1 MIKPILVLAL
11 GLAAGAGADTFD
23 DAVLPLLDSY
33 CLDCHDD
40 VERKGDVSFEEIFTE
55 EDALAVPGLM
65 QKVRDALHYREMPPA
80 EKDQPTAEE
89 QAAVIAWVNN
99 AVLRQKTFL
108 GHRDPGAPAMRRL
121 TRLEY
126 NNTLRDLL
134 GLREMDAF
142 NFPERMMAKPDY
154 FDPSQDKMPDKLD
167 IFIPEFGSKK
177 PALVKLGSIPGDS
190 RAAHG
195 FFNQGDK
202 LDINPFRLERY
213 IELATEVVNHPD
225 LLAEAVHVRPLFG
238 EETRAVAHQESA
250 AGGKAMAAKLR
261 PGFAPLDN
269 IQAEAPGS
277 SDQVEFFRD
286 HIGSAYNTGLG
297 GVFQNP
303 EGKGEVKGSR
313 GGFIRAEV
321 GRRAVLIRPSN
332 DWWFVDFSTAHE
344 TSEPSNISNVKN
356 SPKVFDIDL
365 EVESTRLDEGI
376 LSAGLVVLSRARS
389 EGEVAITAHFASGR
403 TQTLRD
409 RIDEGAGKDNTFFS
423 WQAPKGDAI
432 VRLHVD
438 GSKFDSDFVLMDDLA
453 FIIGSSKVK
462 AAALAEATDE
472 AGAAPA
478 GDLTERKRAFELF
491 LTRAFRGPVTPE
503 DVRTYWG
510 FYEEALAAGKSDRE
524 AMGQT
529 LRAIITAPRFLF
541 MVEEAGSAADPV
553 RRLDGFELANRLSYF
568 LWATMPDD
576 ELFLSAASGAL
587 ENDPAELE
595 RQVRRM
601 LADPKVKELSDS
613 FAFQWLQL
621 NKLIG
626 SQPDRKRY
634 ARFYT
639 GGKGTMADDFIM
651 EAQLLFETVLIENR
665 PLMDLFDP
673 DFTYMNPELIKF
685 YGLED
690 HYRSELESAKMTDK
704 RGNKRDDN
712 AKWFRCELPD
722 RTRGGVM
729 AMGGPLTLS
738 SLPLRSS
745 PVYRGAWIAEVVFN
759 RPPPNPPAMVDELGA
774 DDQSFDE
781 LTLREKLEQHRSSS
795 ACSGCHARID
805 PPGFALEAFDPI
817 GRIRDSYGNGE
828 PVDTEA
834 VFKRDYH
841 FDGIVGFKD
850 VLRERSADIHRGFIR
865 HLLTYALGRH
875 LEPADEWAIDEIER
889 EIEGKGLRDL
899 VLAIARSY
907 PFTHTRS
914 RAVETADAGH

>member
-1 MIKPILVLAL
+1 MKLTVAIAC
-11 GLAAGAGADTFD
+11 GFAGAAGASTFD
-23 DAVLPLLDSY
+23 EAVLPLLDSY

-89 QAAVIAWVNN
+89 QAAVIAWVNE
-99 AVLRQKTFL
+99 AVLRQKTFI

-126 NNTLRDLL
+126 NNSLRDLL
-134 GLREMDAF
+134 GLQEMDAF
-142 NFPERMMAKPDY
+142 GFPERMMAKPDY
-154 FDPSQDKMPDKLD
+154 FDPSQDRMPDQLD
-167 IFIPEFGSKK
+167 IFIPELGSKK

-213 IELATEVVNHPD
+213 IELATEIANHPD

-238 EETRAVAHQESA
+238 EETRAVAAKEA
-250 AGGKAMAAKLR
+250 PANGKVMAARLQ
-261 PGFAPLDN
+261 PGFAPLGN

-286 HIGSAYNTGLG
+286 HIGSAYNTGMG

-303 EGKGEVKGSR
+303 DGKGEVKGSG

-321 GRRAVLIRPSN
+321 GRRAVLIRPSI

-344 TSEPSNISNVKN
+344 TSGPSSLANVKG
-356 SPKVFDIDL
+356 SSKKFEIGL
-365 EVESTRLDEGI
+365 EVESARPDEGV
-376 LSAGLVVLSRARS
+376 LSVGLVVLSRARS
-389 EGEVAITAHFASGR
+389 EGEVAITAHFAGGGS
-403 TQTLRD
+403 QTVSD
-409 RIDEGAGKDNTFFS
+409 RIGEGAGKDNTFFS

-432 VRLHVD
+432 VRLEVD
-438 GSKFDSDFVLMDDLA
+438 GSKFAGDFVLMDDLA
-453 FIIGSSKVK
+453 FIVGPCRGPQPLAQGT
-462 AAALAEATDE
+462 AAAG
-472 AGAAPA
+472 AGAPQDAMK
-478 GDLTERKRAFELF
+478 DRRKAFERF
-491 LTRAFRGPVTPE
+491 LTRAFRSPVTAG
-503 DVRTYWG
+503 DVQTYWQ
-510 FYEEALAAGKSDRE
+510 FYEEALAAGKTDRE

-529 LRAIITAPRFLF
+529 LRAVITAPRFLF
-541 MVEEAGSAADPV
+541 MVEEAGHAGEPV

-568 LWATMPDD
+568 LWSTMPDD

-587 ENDPAELE
+587 ANDPAELE
-595 RQVRRM
+595 RQVKRM
-601 LADPKVKELSDS
+601 LADRKVKELSDS

-639 GGKGTMADDFIM
+639 GGKGTMADEFIM
-651 EAQLLFETVLIENR
+651 EAQLLFETVLVENR
-665 PLMDLFDP
+665 PVMDLFDP
-673 DFTYMNPELIKF
+673 GFTYMNPELMKF
-685 YGLED
+685 YGLQD
-690 HYRSELESAKMTDK
+690 HYRSEIESAKMVDK
-704 RGNKRDDN
+704 RGNERDDN

-722 RTRGGVM
+722 RTRGGVL

-759 RPPPNPPAMVDELGA
+759 RPPPDPPAMVDELGA

-805 PPGFALEAFDPI
+805 PPGFALEGFDPI
-817 GRIRDSYGNGE
+817 GRIRASYGNGE
-828 PVDTEA
+828 PVDTKA

-841 FDGIVGFKD
+841 FEGIVGFKD
-850 VLRERSADIHRGFIR
+850 VLRERAPDIHRGFIR

-875 LEPADEWAIDEIER
+875 LGPADEWAVDEIER
-889 EIEGKGLRDL
+889 EVEGKGLRDL

-907 PFTHTRS
+907 PFTHTRA
-914 RAVETADAGH
+914 RAVETADASH